1 MEALH
6 SIREALVARFEVLF
20 ETITRDNGTK
30 FSRLLECNTT
40 MAQRP
45 DGVCEE
51 KSVNRIFY
59 DVCKC

>member
-6 SIREALVARFEVLF
+6 SIREALVAPFEVLF

-45 DGVCEE
+45 DV
-51 KSVNRIFY
+51 
-59 DVCKC
+59 